1 MPDPSF
7 VNFIGRCLE
16 WDPKKRLTPDEG
28 LQHEWIIK
36 GLPPNII
43 LHNPHNNPYARKNN
57 NSSNS
62 TNKNFKPPPI
72 NHHSGQKSNQQI
84 QIKRQQSA
92 HRRSRK
98 AEASQSNANTAGTN
112 TGNSDAYNG
121 SANNNQ
127 RRNGSFETNT
137 NPRVSDIDQSSQG
150 QNSNAVMSS

>member
-1 MPDPSF
+1 MLRTILRTIIDVIGMPSQQVLKNSQRKQLFSQFKDNAVPAPLEVLTNEQKEDRLRYIMNKLRDMPDPSF
-7 VNFIGRCLE
+7 VNFIARCLE

-72 NHHSGQKSNQQI
+72 QSHSG
-84 QIKRQQSA
+84 
-92 HRRSRK
+92 
-98 AEASQSNANTAGTN
+98 
-112 TGNSDAYNG
+112 
-121 SANNNQ
+121 
-127 RRNGSFETNT
+127 
-137 NPRVSDIDQSSQG
+137 
-150 QNSNAVMSS
+150 